1 MKHGTSGILLRNFWP
16 EKKDHGDYLQSS
28 VHEKIKYL
36 NEIA

>member
-1 MKHGTSGILLRNFWP
+1 MVPLAFVKKFLAWK
-16 EKKDHGDYLQSS
+16 KKDHGDYLQSS